1 MARLGSVCKVN
12 GVDAYETFGADLKSV
27 EWLPG
32 EVVANVARSLGR
44 HSLRTISQSIGLCGM
59 VLTFYVGIDDV
70 EPGATDTMDEATADV
85 YATALS
91 SRLLEACRECVIV
104 FGEADTVPSAVEYAS
119 VLSGYTARETGVP
132 GYRELS
138 MTFLCV
144 RRLAIQS
151 AVLTRTGTVDNQ
163 GAVECGVRLTVVAT
177 KAYSSLTV
185 FGVTI
190 KNLTANAPF
199 VIDGIDGKVTQN
211 GVNAFLQTDIID
223 FPRLQPG
230 TNTIAITQPSG
241 ATPTGVTVT
250 VEHYALFP
258 L

>member
-12 GVDAYETFGADLKSV
+12 GVDVYETFGADLKSV

-59 VLTFYVGIDDV
+59 VLTFYIGVDDV
-70 EPGATDTMDEATADV
+70 EPGVTDTVGEAVADL

-91 SRLLEACRECVIV
+91 SYLLEACKECVIT
-104 FGEADTVPSAVEYAS
+104 FGDVDASLFAVEYAS

-138 MTFLCV
+138 MTFVCV
-144 RRLAIQS
+144 RRLAMQS
-151 AVLTRTGTVDNQ
+151 NVLTKTGTVDNQ

-190 KNLTANAPF
+190 KNLTANVPF

-211 GVNAFLQTDIID
+211 GVNAFLQTDIVE

-230 TNTIAITQPSG
+230 INTIAITQPSG
-241 ATPTGVTVT
+241 TTPTGVTVT